1 MFNMKTF
8 SRHWKSSKN
17 LKKQKKYRYNAPLH
31 IRKNMLAVN
40 LSKELRKLF
49 GRRSIP
55 VHKGDRARI
64 MRGEFKKKSGKVDRV
79 DHKKLMVYIE
89 SIEKT
94 KRDGT
99 KVRPGIQPSNIQLV
113 DVVTDDKK
121 RKKLLERTKK

>member
-1 MFNMKTF
+1 MKTF
-8 SRHWKSSKN
+8 SKHWRSSKN

-40 LSKELRKLF
+40 LSKELRKRF

-55 VHKGDRARI
+55 VRKGDRVTI
-64 MRGEFKKKSGKVDRV
+64 MRGDFKKKSGKVDRV